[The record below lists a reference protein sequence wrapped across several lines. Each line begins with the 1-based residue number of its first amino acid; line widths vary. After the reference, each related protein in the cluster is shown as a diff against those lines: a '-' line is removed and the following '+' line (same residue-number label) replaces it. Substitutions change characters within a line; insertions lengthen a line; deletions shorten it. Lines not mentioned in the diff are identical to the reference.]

1 MTLQERLNEFRF
13 NLETMELLQSLG
25 RTRDQVVSEMSQL
38 NFNET
43 LVNFYNDSRT
53 LFNSVMLRLN
63 LYSEQN
69 QTEQRVRTSMSI
81 LNNSMVNSLVDYL
94 YNVTGSM
101 TSQETTQVA
110 SGVATQPKNQ
120 KVKQVAQQAVIQ
132 EPVVEET
139 QELEVASEESAVEES
154 GAEESGDEDTDP
166 FESFFT
172 SCVKQTDEPTDIVKS
187 SDFYQAFSEW
197 FESNYDE
204 EVPDKKELKG
214 FLNDRLG
221 KSKKNTWTNVVLTC

>member
-25 RTRDQVVSEMSQL
+25 RTRSQVVNEMSQL
-38 NFNET
+38 NFSET

-69 QTEQRVRTSMSI
+69 QTEQRIRTSLSV

-94 YNVTGSM
+94 YNVTSLQIETPPQVNSSHETI
-101 TSQETTQVA
+101 TSQPVNST
-110 SGVATQPKNQ
+110 S
-120 KVKQVAQQAVIQ
+120 AQSQL
-132 EPVVEET
+132 VE
-139 QELEVASEESAVEES
+139 QQLEVASEDSAGEESAGEK
-154 GAEESGDEDTDP
+154 SGDEESDP

>member
-25 RTRDQVVSEMSQL
+25 RTRLQVVNEMSQL
-38 NFNET
+38 NFSET

-69 QTEQRVRTSMSI
+69 QTEQRIRTSLSV

-94 YNVTGSM
+94 YNVTTIQTETQVNSK
-101 TSQETTQVA
+101 QVTTQ
-110 SGVATQPKNQ
+110 S
-120 KVKQVAQQAVIQ
+120 VKQD
-132 EPVVEET
+132 
-139 QELEVASEESAVEES
+139 LDVASEESV
-154 GAEESGDEDTDP
+154 AEDSDGDDSDP

-197 FESNYDE
+197 FETNYDNN
-204 EVPDKKELKG
+204 VPDKQEFKS

>member
-25 RTRDQVVSEMSQL
+25 RTRAQVVTEMAQL
-38 NFNET
+38 NFNES

-69 QTEQRVRTSMSI
+69 QNESSVRKSLSI
-81 LNNSMVNSLVDYL
+81 LNNNMVNSLVDYL
-94 YNVTGSM
+94 YSATSLNE
-101 TSQETTQVA
+101 TSQQVEK
-110 SGVATQPKNQ
+110 V
-120 KVKQVAQQAVIQ
+120 VKQDVSQEHVVTR
-132 EPVVEET
+132 EPVEQEHVTQNQEENN
-139 QELEVASEESAVEES
+139 VSE
-154 GAEESGDEDTDP
+154 DEMSENDSDDQNDDP
-166 FESFFT
+166 FDSFFS

-197 FESNYDE
+197 YESNYDE

-214 FLNDRLG
+214 FLNERLG
-221 KSKKNTWTNVVLTC
+221 KSKKNTWTNVVLNC

>member
-25 RTRDQVVSEMSQL
+25 RTRDQVVTEMAQL
-38 NFNET
+38 NFNES

-69 QTEQRVRTSMSI
+69 QNESSVRKSLSI
-81 LNNSMVNSLVDYL
+81 LNNNMVNSLVDYL
-94 YNVTGSM
+94 YSATSLNE
-101 TSQETTQVA
+101 TSQQVETV
-110 SGVATQPKNQ
+110 
-120 KVKQVAQQAVIQ
+120 VKQDVSHEPVVTREPVAQ
-132 EPVVEET
+132 EPVTQNHEENN
-139 QELEVASEESAVEES
+139 VSE
-154 GAEESGDEDTDP
+154 DEMSENDSDDQSDDP
-166 FESFFT
+166 FDSFFS

-197 FESNYDE
+197 YESNYNE

-214 FLNDRLG
+214 FLNERLG
-221 KSKKNTWTNVVLTC
+221 KSKKNTWTNVVLNC